1 MILSFARKIKSRF
14 KSMAEDEESFP
25 FLKRFKNIFIGRAKT
40 LQDKSIF
47 HKLSLVA
54 FFAWIGLGADGI
66 SSSCYGPEE
75 AFRNLQ
81 GHPML
86 AIFVAMGTVF
96 TIFIISSS
104 YSQIIKLFP
113 QGGGGYL
120 VGSKLLSPTIGM
132 ISGCALIIDY
142 VLTITIS
149 VSSGTDALFSFFP
162 ETMHSY
168 KLGVAIVGV
177 CLLILLNLRGVKES
191 VLSLTP
197 IFVVFIVSHVFVI
210 IYAIVIKA
218 NDFET
223 VSVETSSQLHASISQ
238 LGLWGTLFIILKAYS
253 MGAGTFTGIEAVSNG
268 MPILREPRVKTAKR
282 TMLLMA
288 TSLSFIVM
296 GLMIA
301 YALYSVQISPTKTL
315 NAVLFDSVTAKWDP
329 FWSKGFIL
337 TTLISEAALL
347 FVAAQTGF
355 IDGPRI
361 MANMAIDKWFPK
373 KFASLSDRLVTMNGV
388 LLMGISAIVMMA
400 LSKGSVQLLVVLY
413 SINVFITF
421 SISQLGMVKHWWIER
436 GKLEHWKRKLSVN
449 GIGFVLTFFILIS
462 VTVIKFG
469 EGGWITLLIT
479 GLFIILAIQI
489 KRHYFKT
496 AVRLNKVRQNALSDM
511 QETLSHLPGYDSH
524 HEPASVKYDP
534 NAKTA
539 IILVSGFGGTGLYT
553 FLRINESFNGIYKNF
568 IFIRVGVI
576 NSKIYRGSAELDHF
590 KRSVKDD
597 GSKYVKIVNQFG
609 FYGKSIWTIGT
620 DPVSEVYLIVKR
632 LIPLLPNPTF
642 FGGQLVFSKT
652 FFMSQLLHNHTLFSI
667 QKRFFKFGIP
677 IVIFPIKVK

>member
-1 MILSFARKIKSRF
+1 MTDSA
-14 KSMAEDEESFP
+14 AGFP
-25 FLKRFKNIFIGRAKT
+25 IAGKLKNIFIGKAKT

-86 AIFVAMGTVF
+86 AIFVALGTVF

-120 VGSKLLSPTIGM
+120 VGSKLLSPTVGM

-162 ETMHSY
+162 EKWQVY
-168 KLGVAIVGV
+168 KLAIAIGGV
-177 CLLILLNLRGVKES
+177 CMLILLNLRGVKES

-197 IFVVFIVSHVFVI
+197 IFVVFIAMHVFVI
-210 IYAIVIKA
+210 VYAIALHAHDFKA
-218 NDFET
+218 
-223 VSVETSSQLHASISQ
+223 VSHETSNQLHSSILQ
-238 LGLWGTLFIILKAYS
+238 VGILGTLFIILKAYS

-268 MPILREPRVKTAKR
+268 MPILREPRVKTARR
-282 TMLLMA
+282 TMVLMA
-288 TSLSFIVM
+288 ISLSFIVL
-296 GLMIA
+296 GLMVA

-315 NAVLFDSVTAKWDP
+315 NAVLFDNVTAHWGHL
-329 FWSKGFIL
+329 WSKSFIVI
-337 TTLISEAALL
+337 TLVSEAALL

-361 MANMAIDKWFPK
+361 MANMAIDRWFPK
-373 KFASLSDRLVTMNGV
+373 KFSSLSDRLVTMNGV
-388 LLMGISAIVMMA
+388 LLMGIAAIVLMA
-400 LSKGSVQLLVVLY
+400 LSKGSVELLVVLY

-421 SISQLGMVKHWWIER
+421 SISQLGMVKHWWLER
-436 GKLEHWKRKLSVN
+436 GKLDHWKGKLLVN
-449 GIGFVLTFFILIS
+449 GIGFILTSFILIS

-469 EGGWITLLIT
+469 QGGWITLLIT
-479 GLFIILAIQI
+479 GLFILLAINL
-489 KRHYFKT
+489 KRHYYKT
-496 AVRLNKVRQNALSDM
+496 TVRLQKVRMKAISDLHIVLERMHRNNQNPDRV
-511 QETLSHLPGYDSH
+511 EFNT
-524 HEPASVKYDP
+524 

-539 IILVSGFGGTGLYT
+539 IILVKGYGGTGLHT
-553 FLRINESFNGIYKNF
+553 FLRINESFKGIYENY
-568 IFIRVGVI
+568 IFIRVGII
-576 NSKIYRGSAELDHF
+576 NSKIYRGSEELEHF
-590 KRSVKDD
+590 KTSVIED
-597 GSKYVKIVNQFG
+597 GKKYVKIANQFG

-620 DPVSEVYLIVKR
+620 DPVEEVYRIVKK
-632 LIPLLPNPTF
+632 LMPKIPNPTF

-652 FFMSQLLHNHTLFSI
+652 FYMSHLLHNHTIFSI
-667 QKRFFKFGIP
+667 QKRFFKFGLP
-677 IVIFPIKVK
+677 IVIFPIKIE

>member
-1 MILSFARKIKSRF
+1 MTDAT
-14 KSMAEDEESFP
+14 DGFP
-25 FLKRFKNIFIGRAKT
+25 IAGKLKNIFIGKAKT
-40 LQDKSIF
+40 IQDKSIF

-86 AIFVAMGTVF
+86 AIFVGLGTIF
-96 TIFIISSS
+96 TIFIISTS

-120 VGSKLLSPTIGM
+120 VGSKLLSPTVGM

-162 ETMHSY
+162 GSMQTY
-168 KLGVAIVGV
+168 KLGIAVVGV

-191 VLSLTP
+191 VVSLTP
-197 IFVVFIVSHVFVI
+197 IFVVFIASHVFVI
-210 IYAIVIKA
+210 IYAIAIKA
-218 NDFET
+218 NDFSA
-223 VSVETSSQLHASISQ
+223 VSIETSNQVHASIHQ
-238 LGLWGTLFIILKAYS
+238 LGVWGTLFIILKAYS

-268 MPILREPRVKTAKR
+268 MPILREPKVKTAKR

-288 TSLSFIVM
+288 ISLSFIVM
-296 GLMIA
+296 GLMVA
-301 YALYSVQISPTKTL
+301 YALYNVQISDTKTL
-315 NAVLFDSVTAKWDP
+315 NAVLFDSVTASWSP
-329 FWSKGFIL
+329 FWSRSFIL
-337 TTLISEAALL
+337 TTLISEATLL

-388 LLMGISAIVMMA
+388 LLMGISAIILMVM
-400 LSKGSVQLLVVLY
+400 SKGSVQLLVVLY

-421 SISQLGMVKHWWIER
+421 SISQLGMVRHWWIER
-436 GKLEHWKRKLSVN
+436 GKLASWKRKLTVN
-449 GIGFVLTFFILIS
+449 GIGFILTTFILIS
-462 VTVIKFG
+462 VTIIKFG
-469 EGGWITLLIT
+469 EGGWITLVIT
-479 GLFIILAIQI
+479 GFFILVAVNI
-489 KRHYFKT
+489 KKHYFKT
-496 AVRLNKVRQNALSDM
+496 AVRLQKVRMKALSELHDA
-511 QETLSHLPGYDSH
+511 LSHVEDYDSH
-524 HEPASVKYDP
+524 KIPESVKFNP
-534 NAKTA
+534 ESKTA
-539 IILVSGFGGTGLYT
+539 IILVSGFGGTGLYS
-553 FLRINESFNGIYKNF
+553 FLRINENFKGIYQNY
-568 IFIRVGVI
+568 IFIRIGVI

-590 KRSVKDD
+590 KHTVKDD
-597 GSKYVKIVNQFG
+597 GRKYEKIANQFG
-609 FYGKSIWTIGT
+609 FYGKSMWTIGT
-620 DPVSEVYLIVKR
+620 DPVSEVYQIVKKLTR
-632 LIPLLPNPTF
+632 ILPNSTF

-652 FFMSQLLHNHTLFSI
+652 FFMSQLLHNHTIFSI

-677 IVIFPIKVK
+677 IVIFPIKIE